1 MTGLPAAGRRGGT
14 LGRILENAM
23 WLLAGK
29 GVGAVLSLFYLAL
42 ATRTLGLEGFGQFVL
57 ILGTAQAISAFVQF
71 QTWQVVVRF
80 GMEHLNSNR
89 PRELSRILAFSAALD
104 LGSAIV
110 GCGLAVVVIALL
122 GPHFGWDA
130 ALSAQAL
137 AFTVVTLLSIRS
149 TATGIL
155 RLHDRFAISAA
166 ADAVIPVV
174 RLVGALTAVAFGAG
188 VTGFIIA
195 WAVAEISA
203 AIVYWFSAARVARG
217 SFRWPGWQ
225 SLRSV
230 PADHDGL
237 WRFAAIT
244 NAASTVDIASKQVTV
259 MIVGLFAGPAAAGGY
274 RLAWQLGQA
283 LAKTSEM
290 LSRAMFAELTRVNFG
305 DMRANLPRLF
315 RNASRFAFI
324 AALLIVAL
332 LLLIGEPALRL
343 VAGKEFAAAYPL
355 LILLGAAAALD
366 LGGVAFEPALLAT
379 NKAWLAFRLRT
390 AAALL
395 MFALLAV
402 LLPLYGTWGA
412 AASALAASA
421 ASLIMLGTAAWR
433 SVHTPQQGTQSAA
446 S

>member
-1 MTGLPAAGRRGGT
+1 MTGGPAASGRSGT

-57 ILGTAQAISAFVQF
+57 ILGTAQAVSAFVQF

-80 GMEHLNSNR
+80 GMEHLNGNR
-89 PRELSRILAFSAALD
+89 PRDLSRIIVFSGALD
-104 LGSAIV
+104 LGSAIF
-110 GCGLAVVVIALL
+110 GCGLAVAVVALL

-137 AFTVVTLLSIRS
+137 AFTIVTLLSIRS

-155 RLHDRFAISAA
+155 RLHDKFAISAA
-166 ADAVIPVV
+166 ADSVIPIV
-174 RLVGALTAVAFGAG
+174 RLIGAVAAVALSAG
-188 VTGFIIA
+188 VTGFLVA
-195 WAVAEISA
+195 WAVAEIA
-203 AIVYWFSAARVARG
+203 TAIVYWLFAARVSRPT
-217 SFRWPGWQ
+217 FHWPGWQ
-225 SLRSV
+225 SLRAV
-230 PADHDGL
+230 PADHPGL

-324 AALLIVAL
+324 AAALIVTIL
-332 LLLIGEPALRL
+332 LLVGEPALRL
-343 VAGKEFAAAYPL
+343 VAGPEFASAYPL
-355 LILLGAAAALD
+355 LILLGMAAALD

-379 NKAWLAFRLRT
+379 NKAWLAFRLR
-390 AAALL
+390 AAAAVL

-412 AASALAASA
+412 AAAALAASG
-421 ASLIMLGTAAWR
+421 ASLVMLGTAAWR
-433 SVHTPQQGTQSAA
+433 SVHAPPKPAP
-446 S
+446 